1 MNLDIH
7 MIVILSELIY
17 IGPHNVTMSYA
28 KALKN
33 YVEITNQ
40 VNDWTENKT
49 RINYVSMC
57 NHSGCSITVNDA

>member
-1 MNLDIH
+1 MEYYDGKFLYKIKNSLSLFLFMNLDIH

-40 VNDWTENKT
+40 VND
-49 RINYVSMC
+49 
-57 NHSGCSITVNDA
+57 